1 MLEGASRLPEED
13 QQQAD
18 MIDLLVC
25 PLFSGS
31 VNIIA
36 SCPSSPWMNKM
47 TGKISG
53 VNSIELFLKAGT

>member
-1 MLEGASRLPEED
+1 
-13 QQQAD
+13 

-36 SCPSSPWMNKM
+36 SCPSSPWRDKM
-47 TGKISG
+47 IDKISG
-53 VNSIELFLKAGT
+53 VNSMELFLKAGLQYDSSQK